1 MKCTVFDRAGYR
13 ITQREYTDEGFL
25 KVPGRVARTGIQ
37 EYLARELGL
46 DGDPN
51 RIVRVY
57 RPEEEVFSDAS
68 LRTYD
73 GATVTNDHPKDLV
86 TSKNYKSVSVGEVR
100 GAGRRD
106 GNFVVCDLIIKDQKT
121 IDDINSG
128 KCELSAG
135 YTAEYI
141 EGAGVTPGFI
151 VDGVEMAGEPYDYI
165 QRNIIINHQAVVTRA
180 RAGGNARVFDHNPG
194 GNTMPVLITTD
205 SGRSVDVADPA
216 NAQLVADSFDRLL
229 KRATDAEAKV
239 GQAQESADKAQAAA
253 DAANEK
259 LEDARKASGD
269 EAIAERVKA
278 ISATQALARKVA
290 GDGFTCDSL
299 DVTEIKRAALVV
311 ARPKVAWGDKSAAYV
326 EAAFDAESEKD
337 EEEEEDDGKDGKKP
351 KMPTG
356 DAAVLLAQLAQLA
369 KDGANPLPTSDA
381 KPTAYQQHKQNL
393 ANAHKPKGA

>member
-1 MKCTVFDRAGYR
+1 MGEAVMTRKTVFDRVGYR
-13 ITQREYTDEGFL
+13 ITQREYTEEGFL

-37 EYLARELGL
+37 EYLARELQL

-51 RIVRVY
+51 RIVRVF
-57 RPEEEVFSDAS
+57 RPEEEVFNDAS
-68 LRTYD
+68 LGTYD
-73 GATVTNDHPKDLV
+73 GATVTNDHPKELV
-86 TSKNYKSVSVGEVR
+86 TSRNYKAVSVGEVR

-106 GNFVVCDLIIKDQKT
+106 GDFVICDLIIKDQKT
-121 IDDINSG
+121 IDDINAG

-135 YTAEYI
+135 YTAEYVY
-141 EGAGVTPGFI
+141 GPGVTA
-151 VDGVEMAGEPYDYI
+151 DGQDYEYT
-165 QRNIIINHQAVVTRA
+165 QRNIIINHQAVVNKA
-180 RAGGNARVFDHNPG
+180 RAGGIARVFDHTPG

-239 GQAQESADKAQAAA
+239 GQAQADADKAQAAA

-259 LEDARKASGD
+259 LEEARKASGD
-269 EAIAERVKA
+269 EAISARVKA
-278 ISATQALARKVA
+278 ISTTQELARKVA

-337 EEEEEDDGKDGKKP
+337 EEEEDGDKGDKKL
-351 KMPTG
+351 TG

-369 KDGANPLPTSDA
+369 KDGAAPAVTVDA

>member
-25 KVPGRVARTGIQ
+25 RVPGRVARTGIQ

-46 DGDPN
+46 DGDPM
-51 RIVRVY
+51 RVVRVY
-57 RPEEEVFSDAS
+57 RPEDEVFNDAS
-68 LRTYD
+68 LSTYD

-86 TSKNYKSVSVGEVR
+86 TAKNYKAVAVGEVR

-106 GNFVVCDLIIKDQKT
+106 GEFVVCDLIIKDQKT

-135 YTAEYI
+135 YTAEY
-141 EGAGVTPGFI
+141 VHTPGLVI
-151 VDGVEMAGEPYDYI
+151 DGQECEYT

-216 NAQLVADSFDRLL
+216 NAQVVADSFDRLL
-229 KRATDAEAKV
+229 KRATDAETK
-239 GQAQESADKAQAAA
+239 ADKAQAAA
-253 DAANEK
+253 DSATEK
-259 LEDARKASGD
+259 LGEALKASSD
-269 EAIAERVKA
+269 EAINARVVL
-278 ISATQALARKVA
+278 IGNTQALARKVA

-299 DVTEIKRAALVV
+299 DVIEIKRAALAV
-311 ARPKVAWGDKSAAYV
+311 ALPKRDWSDKSAGYV
-326 EAAFDAESEKD
+326 EAAFDAESDKD
-337 EEEEEDDGKDGKKP
+337 EEEDEKDENGKK
-351 KMPTG
+351 KVKSPTG
-356 DAAVLLAQLAQLA
+356 DTAALFAQFMQLA
-369 KDGANPLPTSDA
+369 KDGAATTTTADAAPT
-381 KPTAYQQHKQNL
+381 PYQAHKQSL
-393 ANAHKPKGA
+393 SGAHKQKGA

>member
-37 EYLARELGL
+37 EYLARELQL
-46 DGDPN
+46 DGDQN

-57 RPEEEVFSDAS
+57 RPPEEVFAQASLDTYDAS
-68 LRTYD
+68 D
-73 GATVTNDHPKDLV
+73 ITNDHPKELV
-86 TSKNYKSVSVGEVR
+86 TALTYKGVAVGVVR
-100 GAGRRD
+100 GPGRQD
-106 GNFVVCDLIIKDQKT
+106 GDFVVCDLIVKDQKT
-121 IDDINSG
+121 ISDINAG
-128 KCELSAG
+128 KCEISAG
-135 YTAEYI
+135 YTAVYEHSP
-141 EGAGVTPGFI
+141 GVTA
-151 VDGVEMAGEPYDYI
+151 DGQAYDYI
-165 QRNIIINHQAVVTRA
+165 QRDIRINHVAIVDRA
-180 RAGGNARVFDHNPG
+180 RAGANARVFDTNPG

-239 GQAQESADKAQAAA
+239 GQAQAAA

-259 LEDARKASGD
+259 LEEARKASGD
-269 EAIAERVKA
+269 EAIAARVKA
-278 ISATQALARKVA
+278 ISTTQELARKVA

-337 EEEEEDDGKDGKKP
+337 EEEEDGDKGDKK
-351 KMPTG
+351 PTG

-369 KDGANPLPTSDA
+369 KDGATTVTTVDA
-381 KPTAYQQHKQNL
+381 KPSAYQQHKQNL
-393 ANAHKPKGA
+393 ANAHKSKGA

>member
-37 EYLARELGL
+37 EYLARELQL

-57 RPEEEVFSDAS
+57 RPPEEVFAQASLDTYDAS
-68 LRTYD
+68 D
-73 GATVTNDHPKDLV
+73 ITNDHPKELV
-86 TSKNYKSVSVGEVR
+86 TALTYKGVAVGVVR
-100 GAGRRD
+100 GSGRQD
-106 GNFVVCDLIIKDQKT
+106 GDFVVCDLIVKDQKT
-121 IDDINSG
+121 ISDINAG
-128 KCELSAG
+128 KCEISAG
-135 YTAEYI
+135 YTAVYEHS
-141 EGAGVTPGFI
+141 PGLTADGQAYDYVQRDIRINHVAI
-151 VDGVEMAGEPYDYI
+151 VD
-165 QRNIIINHQAVVTRA
+165 RA
-180 RAGGNARVFDHNPG
+180 RAGANARVFDTNPG

-239 GQAQESADKAQAAA
+239 GQAQADADKAQAAA

-259 LEDARKASGD
+259 LEEARKASGD
-269 EAIAERVKA
+269 DAIAARVKA
-278 ISATQALARKVA
+278 ISATQQLARKVA

-311 ARPKVAWGDKSAAYV
+311 ARPKVAWGEKSAAYV

-337 EEEEEDDGKDGKKP
+337 EEEEDGDKGDKK
-351 KMPTG
+351 PTG
-356 DAAVLLAQLAQLA
+356 DAATLLAQLAQLA
-369 KDGANPLPTSDA
+369 KDGANPLPTTDA
-381 KPTAYQQHKQNL
+381 KPSAYQQHKQTL
-393 ANAHKPKGA
+393 ANAHKSKGA